1 MRPAAGRSKWGQDP
15 DTGRWFVVADRWHTG
30 IVDAAGTGGL
40 LGHIDGRTAAKVA
53 EWIAE
58 QPDSWR
64 AGITHVTIDL
74 SASYLRAVTDALP
87 DAVVVA
93 DRFHLVRLANDM
105 VTEVRQRAT
114 REVRGRRGRAS
125 VCCPCRRRGNALMV
139 TVGVGL
145 TPGFQQAHRPRS
157 GPAPPDAGRAA
168 YAVGKHPARR
178 AEAGPRS
185 PCGVGRHRERWS
197 P

>member
-87 DAVVVA
+87 HAVVVA

-114 REVRGRRGRAS
+114 REVRGRRGRRS
-125 VCCPCRRRGNALMV
+125 SLS
-139 TVGVGL
+139 VGL
-145 TPGFQQAHRPRS
+145 LPVPSAGQCAHGDSRGRS
-157 GPAPPDAGRAA
+157 HARVPASSPP
-168 YAVGKHPARR
+168 PF
-178 AEAGPRS
+178 GPRS
-185 PCGVGRHRERWS
+185 AGCRAGGIRCREASGQAR
-197 P
+197 